1 MSETLTFQA
10 LGPGPDYSN
19 LDIWLPLLFH
29 EAVLRGESVLKG
41 KTFTNCRIQGPAV
54 VVPISGCQ
62 FDACNMG
69 SADGD
74 MRNLMFQPLGPT
86 RLTGAIP
93 LSDCLFRRCDFVG
106 VAYTGAP
113 DFLEQLQ
120 GLPTGPGGG
129 APA

>member
-10 LGPGPDYSN
+10 FGPGPHYSN

-29 EAVLRGESVLKG
+29 EAVLRGESVIEG

-62 FDACNMG
+62 FDACSMG
-69 SADGD
+69 NAEGD
-74 MRNLMFQPLGPT
+74 MGNLLFQPLGPT
-86 RLTGAIP
+86 RVTGAIP
-93 LSDCLFRRCDFVG
+93 LRDCAFHRCDFVG

-113 DFLEQLQ
+113 DFLAQLRA
-120 GLPTGPGGG
+120 LPSAPGGG
-129 APA
+129 AAS